1 VIATPEPIDVPLR
14 VDQDGV
20 IRVGDTRV
28 TLITLVG
35 CYQRGDTP
43 EEIHE
48 GFPTIPLADI
58 YAVIAYYLNHREE
71 VDAYIE
77 QEEAEAEKWRQ
88 EYEANN
94 PQVAASN
101 AKFRALLN
109 EKRKNE
115 SG

>member
-20 IRVGDTRV
+20 
-28 TLITLVG
+28 
-35 CYQRGDTP
+35 
-43 EEIHE
+43 
-48 GFPTIPLADI
+48 I